1 MKDKISLG
9 NVSHVVGK
17 VGEVGIQANIGFA
30 TQLDHF
36 AAV

>member
-9 NVSHVVGK
+9 NVSHLGGK
-17 VGEVGIQANIGFA
+17 LGEVGSQANIGFA
-30 TQLDHF
+30 TQFDHL